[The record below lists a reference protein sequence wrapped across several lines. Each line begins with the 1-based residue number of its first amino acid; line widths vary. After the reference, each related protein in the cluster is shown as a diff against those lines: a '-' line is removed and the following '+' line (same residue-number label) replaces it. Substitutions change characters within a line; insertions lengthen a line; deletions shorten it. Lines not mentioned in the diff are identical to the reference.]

1 MAPEPIRHVDG
12 QSSRPSRT
20 GSDVLSSP
28 RSQPAM
34 CCCGERYVPSVRIS
48 CGVRGDDMSDSGVD
62 PERLRARA
70 LLLRELA
77 QARAMLGRGPLPRTP
92 TYPTDPLRARQP

>member
-1 MAPEPIRHVDG
+1 
-12 QSSRPSRT
+12 
-20 GSDVLSSP
+20 
-28 RSQPAM
+28 M

-92 TYPTDPLRARQP
+92 TYPTDPLRSRQRIAAEIVPRSPRSGAA